1 MSESKKA
8 VVTVLD
14 YDRKGIIAKVS
25 AVLYECDAN
34 IVDISQTVLS
44 GLFNMVL
51 VADISSP
58 DCAFDQLS
66 DRLARL
72 ARENGIDGVVCS
84 PHEAARMRELL
95 GEDALVVTP
104 GVRPAGAA
112 LGDQSRVA
120 TPAEALSRG
129 ASHIVVGRPITGA
142 DDPVAVC
149 DAIVAELV
157 RDA

>member
-1 MSESKKA
+1 MNESKKA
-8 VVTVLD
+8 VVTVLG

-66 DRLARL
+66 A
-72 ARENGIDGVVCS
+72 
-84 PHEAARMRELL
+84 
-95 GEDALVVTP
+95 TP
-104 GVRPAGAA
+104 CPPRGGAGAA
-112 LGDQSRVA
+112 
-120 TPAEALSRG
+120 
-129 ASHIVVGRPITGA
+129 
-142 DDPVAVC
+142 DPRA
-149 DAIVAELV
+149 AQ
-157 RDA
+157 RDL

>member
-1 MSESKKA
+1 MNEAKKA
-8 VVTVLD
+8 VVTVLG

-72 ARENGIDGVVCS
+72 ERNWGCRFACS
-84 PHEAARMRELL
+84 AAKFLKPCTRFEER
-95 GEDALVVTP
+95 T
-104 GVRPAGAA
+104 
-112 LGDQSRVA
+112 
-120 TPAEALSRG
+120 
-129 ASHIVVGRPITGA
+129 
-142 DDPVAVC
+142 DDSYF
-149 DAIVAELV
+149 
-157 RDA
+157 

>member
-1 MSESKKA
+1 MFKGGTTWTDRKRRSSRYW
-8 VVTVLD
+8 V

-66 DRLARL
+66 ARL
-72 ARENGIDGVVCS
+72 SR
-84 PHEAARMRELL
+84 L
-95 GEDALVVTP
+95 GEE
-104 GVRPAGAA
+104 
-112 LGDQSRVA
+112 LGLQIRVQRSEIF
-120 TPAEALSRG
+120 EAM
-129 ASHIVVGRPITGA
+129 HQI
-142 DDPVAVC
+142 
-149 DAIVAELV
+149 
-157 RDA
+157 

>member
-1 MSESKKA
+1 MASEACKCSDFAAIFIHSGAGQLHNYYKQKIGVTLRIWAGKRHLRNQGETTMNEPKKA
-8 VVTVLD
+8 VVTVLG

-66 DRLARL
+66 ARL
-72 ARENGIDGVVCS
+72 N
-84 PHEAARMRELL
+84 HL
-95 GEDALVVTP
+95 GEE
-104 GVRPAGAA
+104 
-112 LGDQSRVA
+112 LGLQIRVQRSEIF
-120 TPAEALSRG
+120 EAM
-129 ASHIVVGRPITGA
+129 HQI
-142 DDPVAVC
+142 
-149 DAIVAELV
+149 
-157 RDA
+157 